1 MRSNR
6 VVLPQ
11 DVVSRPASA
20 GEHTNPR
27 GFVSHF
33 GYLIVA
39 GLLSVLAGCQ
49 QSDPI
54 REYTV
59 AKGPPPKK
67 APLPQRSPRMPEMPT
82 LPERTDPATDRILGA
97 ILPQGEITWFVKL
110 QGPVESSK
118 QAVEPFLRFV
128 RSFDFAEAKPSWTLP
143 KSWREASNPDGK
155 GRFATL
161 EVPLENET
169 LEVTVTEL
177 KSPGNEA
184 EAYLLANINRWRG
197 QLQKPPLELD
207 QLESATIAVKTDA
220 GHTAWLVNIEGWL
233 PGKPE
238 SRPTPAA
245 PRLPFE
251 YQVPD
256 HWQVGALRAFQR
268 AAWNVSGDGR
278 KATVTVSTA
287 GGDLVG
293 NIQRWRDQVGL
304 PRIES
309 AEVQKSI
316 QELTMGKAIGK
327 YVVLQG
333 PDKNNASQSIL
344 GVIVSALDEQWF
356 FKMQGDSTLVAG
368 EQANFEAFVRSV
380 QFP

>member
-1 MRSNR
+1 MRPNR
-6 VVLPQ
+6 VVLPLA
-11 DVVSRPASA
+11 VVSPTSSA
-20 GEHTNPR
+20 DVHTHPPTCIR
-27 GFVSHF
+27 RTVRCLVVGV
-33 GYLIVA
+33 VM
-39 GLLSVLAGCQ
+39 GLVGCQ

-59 AKGPPPKK
+59 AKPPTPRK
-67 APLPQRSPRMPEMPT
+67 APLPERASRGPEVPKPPT
-82 LPERTDPATDRILGA
+82 RTDPTTDRILGA
-97 ILPQGEITWFVKL
+97 ILPQGEVTWFVKL
-110 QGPVESSK
+110 QGPVKSSRE
-118 QAVEPFLRFV
+118 AVEPFLRFV
-128 RSFDFAEAKPSWTLP
+128 RSIDFPEVTPVWKLPESW
-143 KSWREASNPDGK
+143 KQVKNPEGK

-161 EVPLENET
+161 EVPIGSET

-177 KSPGNEA
+177 KSSGSDPES
-184 EAYLLANINRWRG
+184 YLLANINRWRN
-197 QLQKPPLELD
+197 QLQQPPYGPD
-207 QLESATIAVKTDA
+207 QLEMATIAVKTDA

-233 PGKPE
+233 PGSP
-238 SRPTPAA
+238 PAAAAA

-251 YQVPD
+251 YQVPG

-268 AAWNVSGDGR
+268 AAWNVSGEGR
-278 KATVTVSTA
+278 KATVTISTA

-304 PRIES
+304 PRIDSDEL
-309 AEVQKSI
+309 QKSI
-316 QELTMGKAIGK
+316 QTLNMGKAIGK

-333 PDKNNASQSIL
+333 PEGNNAPQSIL

-356 FKMQGDSTLVAG
+356 FKMQGDAPLVAG

>member
-1 MRSNR
+1 MRPNQ

-20 GEHTNPR
+20 GQRANPS
-27 GFVSHF
+27 GFPKWV
-33 GYLIVA
+33 GRLVWA
-39 GLLSVLAGCQ
+39 GFWIALVGCQ

-54 REYTV
+54 REYSI
-59 AKGPPPKK
+59 AKPPPPKK
-67 APLPQRSPRMPEMPT
+67 APLPARAARSPEVPPA
-82 LPERTDPATDRILGA
+82 PPRTDPTTHRILGA
-97 ILPQGEITWFVKL
+97 ILPQGEVSWFVKL
-110 QGPVESSK
+110 QGPVKSTRE
-118 QAVEPFLRFV
+118 AVEPFLRFV
-128 RSFDFAEAKPSWTLP
+128 RSFDFSEGKPVWKLPESW
-143 KSWREASNPDGK
+143 KDGSNPDGK

-161 EVPLENET
+161 EIPLGSET

-177 KSPGNEA
+177 KSPGSDLES
-184 EAYLLANINRWRG
+184 YLLANINRWRG
-197 QLQKPPLELD
+197 QLQQPPYGAD
-207 QLESATIAVKTDA
+207 QLERATISVKTDA

-233 PGKPE
+233 PGSPAAA
-238 SRPTPAA
+238 PTA

-251 YQVPD
+251 YQVPN
-256 HWQVGALRAFQR
+256 HWQVGSLRAFQR

-278 KATVTVSTA
+278 KATVTISTA

-304 PRIES
+304 PRVDAE
-309 AEVQKSI
+309 EVQKSI
-316 QELTMGKAIGK
+316 QNLNMGTAVGK

-333 PDKNNASQSIL
+333 PEGNNAPQSIL

-356 FKMQGDSTLVAG
+356 FKMQGDAPLVAG
-368 EQANFEAFVRSV
+368 EQANFESFVRSV

>member
-1 MRSNR
+1 MRLNR

-11 DVVSRPASA
+11 SVVSRTPSVD
-20 GEHTNPR
+20 EHTHPTR
-27 GFVSHF
+27 CVIQAIRW
-33 GYLIVA
+33 L
-39 GLLSVLAGCQ
+39 VLAMVMGLVGCQ

-59 AKGPPPKK
+59 AKPPAPRK
-67 APLPQRSPRMPEMPT
+67 APLPERAARGPEISKPPT
-82 LPERTDPATDRILGA
+82 RTDPTTDRILGA

-110 QGPVESSK
+110 QGPVKSSRE
-118 QAVEPFLRFV
+118 AVEPFLRFV
-128 RSFDFAEAKPSWTLP
+128 RSFDFPEVTPVWKLPESW
-143 KSWREASNPDGK
+143 KEVKNPEGK

-161 EVPLENET
+161 EVPIGNET

-177 KSPGNEA
+177 KSPGSDPDS
-184 EAYLLANINRWRG
+184 YLLANINRWRN
-197 QLQKPPLELD
+197 QLHQPPYGPD
-207 QLESATIAVKTDA
+207 QLEQATIAVKTDA

-233 PGKPE
+233 PGSAPAAV
-238 SRPTPAA
+238 AA

-251 YQVPD
+251 YQVPN
-256 HWQVGALRAFQR
+256 HWQVGGLRAFQR
-268 AAWNVSGDGR
+268 AAWNVSEEGR
-278 KATVTVSTA
+278 KATVTISTA

-304 PRIES
+304 PRIDSE
-309 AEVQKSI
+309 EVHKSM
-316 QELTMGKAIGK
+316 QTLNMGKAIGK

-333 PDKNNASQSIL
+333 PEGNKAPQSIL
-344 GVIVSALDEQWF
+344 GVIVSAVDEQWF
-356 FKMQGDSTLVAG
+356 FKMQGDAPLVAG